1 MKTFQQFQQEA
12 YSQPERM
19 DHSQKVIKM
28 KTKPPMPI
36 VTSNDGKVRNMPI
49 DRRGHVPPK
58 NFMGKP
64 TKYSKLDV

>member
-28 KTKPPMPI
+28 QTKPSMPI
-36 VTSNDGKVRNMPI
+36 VTSNDGKVRKMPVER
-49 DRRGHVPPK
+49 DRVNPRT
-58 NFMGKP
+58 FMGKP
-64 TKYSKLDV
+64 TKYSQLDV

>member
-12 YSQPERM
+12 YSQPERI

-28 KTKPPMPI
+28 KKKPSMPI
-36 VTSNDGKVRNMPI
+36 DKTNDGKIRNMPVQS
-49 DRRGHVPPK
+49 GPVPPT

-64 TKYSKLDV
+64 TKFSQLDV